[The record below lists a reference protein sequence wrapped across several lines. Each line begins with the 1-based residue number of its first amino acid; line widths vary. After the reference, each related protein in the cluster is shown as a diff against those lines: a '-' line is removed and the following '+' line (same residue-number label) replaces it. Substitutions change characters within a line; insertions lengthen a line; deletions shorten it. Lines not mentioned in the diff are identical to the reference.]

1 MTYRDLIKLNLYNG
15 DEKDLEKSIKIIYE
29 NKSEFENFR
38 ITNQKL
44 NFVKRIRDFIPDM
57 GLKYLKQVADL
68 YWLDSLPKYIVE
80 QRKVK
85 LENISMKNMIP
96 EIVIKMKEIS
106 DDELTLKLM
115 KLSFDELTSF
125 YETFSDK
132 LNN

>member
-1 MTYRDLIKLNLYNG
+1 MTYKDLIKLDLYNG
-15 DEKDLEKSIKIIYE
+15 SEKDLEKSIRIIYE
-29 NKSEFENFR
+29 NKSEFENFK

-44 NFVKRIRDFIPDM
+44 NFVKRIRDFIPGM
-57 GLKYLKQVADL
+57 GLRHLKQVADL